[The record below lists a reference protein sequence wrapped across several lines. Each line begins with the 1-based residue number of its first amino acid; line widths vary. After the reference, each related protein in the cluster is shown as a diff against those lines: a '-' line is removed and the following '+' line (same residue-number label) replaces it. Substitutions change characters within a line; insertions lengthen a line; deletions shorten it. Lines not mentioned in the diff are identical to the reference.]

1 MTHTSRHR
9 VVRTAFLAGD
19 AIIWLLM
26 IPFAAWLR
34 YEFDLDD
41 LKWGALLLLAA
52 ITVLLQAVF
61 GLVLGLYRGRH
72 DEGSFEEVR
81 LLTLIVVL
89 VGALLT
95 VGTIGLD
102 MGMHAPRSTPV
113 IATPMALIGMFALRY
128 LYRLDRES
136 RTSPNADDG
145 REKTIVYGAGYLGE
159 TMIRRMKTDAAS
171 TLEPVAILDDSPAKS
186 TRVIRG
192 VRVMGSYKDLE
203 SVVAK
208 TGATQVVL
216 AFANPDSDHVRK
228 ITDAAAELGLRTRVL
243 PSFDESVLGSAKLT
257 DLRDISIEDLIG
269 RHPVDTEVDS
279 VADYI
284 AGKRVLITGAGG
296 SIGSELCRQVLKY
309 APAELMMLDRDETL
323 LQMAQLGTVGHGLL
337 HTKDVVLAD
346 IRDLESLRA
355 VFQER
360 RPEVVYHAAALKH
373 LPMLEQY
380 PTEAWQTNVLGTLNV
395 LTAAHEVDV
404 ERFINVSTDKAANPT
419 SVLGHSKRLAEKLT
433 SHFAESTGRPYV
445 SVRFGNVIG
454 SRGSMLPT
462 FRALIEQG
470 KDLTLTHRDVT
481 RYFMTIPE
489 ACQLVV
495 QAGAIGSPGEVM
507 ILDMGEPVKILDI
520 AQRMIAMSGKDV
532 DIKITGLREGEKM
545 HEELI
550 GEGETD
556 VRPYHP
562 KISHAHVGSFL
573 PAELDRHAWLEAIGV
588 LSDDHKAHQHGGSHT
603 AETK

>member
-1 MTHTSRHR
+1 MTPARRHR

-19 AIIWLLM
+19 ALIWLLV

-34 YEFDLDD
+34 YEFSVPSMNWLP
-41 LKWGALLLLAA
+41 LLLLAGGA
-52 ITVLLQAVF
+52 VLLQA
-61 GLVLGLYRGRH
+61 GLGFVLGLYRGRH
-72 DEGSFEEVR
+72 DEGSFDEVR
-81 LLTLIVVL
+81 LLTLIVALTGAVL
-89 VGALLT
+89 SVITILLNIAHH
-95 VGTIGLD
+95 V
-102 MGMHAPRSTPV
+102 PRSAGV
-113 IATPMALIGMFALRY
+113 IATPIALIGMFALRY
-128 LYRLDRES
+128 LYRMDRES
-136 RTSPNADDG
+136 RMSPTQGDG
-145 REKTIVYGAGYLGE
+145 HERTIVYGAGYLGE
-159 TMIRRMKTDAAS
+159 TMVRRMKTDAAS
-171 TLEPVAILDDSPAKS
+171 TMEPVALIDDAPAMAS
-186 TRVIRG
+186 RVIRG
-192 VRVMGSYKDLE
+192 VRVMGTREDLPA
-203 SVVAK
+203 VVEK
-208 TGATQVVL
+208 TGATQLIL
-216 AFANPDSDHVRK
+216 AFANPDSDQVRE
-228 ITDAAAELGLRTRVL
+228 ISDRAAELGLRTRVL
-243 PSFDESVLGSAKLT
+243 PPFDEVVAGRTKLS

-269 RHPVDTEVDS
+269 RHPVDTKVES
-279 VADYI
+279 VADYV
-284 AGKRVLITGAGG
+284 AGKCVLITGAGG

-309 APAELMMLDRDETL
+309 APSEVIMLDRDETL
-323 LQMAQLGTVGHGLL
+323 LQMAQLGTAGHGLL
-337 HTKDVVLAD
+337 HTRDVVLAD
-346 IRDLESLRA
+346 IRDLDSLRA
-355 VFQER
+355 IFQER

-395 LTAAHEVDV
+395 LTAANEIGV
-404 ERFINVSTDKAANPT
+404 ERFINISTDKAANPT

-433 SHFAESTGRPYV
+433 SSFAERTGRPYV

-470 KDLTLTHRDVT
+470 KDLTLTHPDVT

-520 AQRMIAMSGKDV
+520 AQRMIDMSGKDIA
-532 DIKITGLREGEKM
+532 IKITGLREGEKM

-562 KISHAHVGSFL
+562 KISHAHVGSFA
-573 PAELDRHAWLEAIGV
+573 PEDLDRDAWMEAIGV
-588 LSDDHKAHQHGGSHT
+588 LDEGHQSNQRGSH
-603 AETK
+603 AAGVK